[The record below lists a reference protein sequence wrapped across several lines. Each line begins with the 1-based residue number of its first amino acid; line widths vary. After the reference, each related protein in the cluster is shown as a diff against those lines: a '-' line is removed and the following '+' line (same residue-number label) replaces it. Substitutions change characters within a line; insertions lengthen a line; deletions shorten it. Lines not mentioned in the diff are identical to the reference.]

1 MMEPPEIKG
10 LWTLRNCFAC
20 SALLLVWLVL
30 PIAIAQQPGG
40 ELVRLAAAGSAA
52 ELQLALAAGAD
63 PDAADEWGERPLVAA
78 AAQGSAEIVK
88 ILLEAGDRKSTRL
101 NSSHVAISYAVFC

>member
-1 MMEPPEIKG
+1 MMAPPEIKG

-52 ELQLALAAGAD
+52 VLQLALAAGAD
-63 PDAADEWGERPLVAA
+63 PDAADEWGEWRLVSA
-78 AAQGSAEIVK
+78 AAQGSSEIVE
-88 ILLEAGDRKSTRL
+88 ILLLFGARIDVS
-101 NSSHVAISYAVFC
+101 